1 MCFVRFQK
9 INSHSFIHSQL
20 QVMQNGTHGTVNYV
34 QKRPTNNM
42 RNPSTTHRYQK
53 ETQCNNVGQPKC
65 KYCGRRHVK
74 RECPAYRQT
83 CIKCGRKHIFKSNA
97 VYASTHSISSL
108 RRTSWTW
115 VTIKN
120 YNGSRPTK
128 NSETSSVSYWYRGR
142 MQHTVTEELL
152 YQYVVIRDNI
162 YWLTFNITN
171 DDFAQ
176 VLSLKS
182 CM

>member
-53 ETQCNNVGQPKC
+53 ETQSNNVGQPKC

-83 CIKCGRKHIFKSNA
+83 CIKCGRKIF
-97 VYASTHSISSL
+97 SSQMQCTL
-108 RRTSWTW
+108 
-115 VTIKN
+115 
-120 YNGSRPTK
+120 
-128 NSETSSVSYWYRGR
+128 
-142 MQHTVTEELL
+142 QHTPYLVYDGLVGHESRLRITMEVAQQRTQRQVPFRIDTGAECNILL
-152 YQYVVIRDNI
+152 QKSYS
-162 YWLTFNITN
+162 TN
-171 DDFAQ
+171 M
-176 VLSLKS
+176 SS
-182 CM
+182 